1 MLTILDSLS
10 PLNKITVKVFTLAM
24 MTTQSSQLPAAAASS
39 RHVTALNGL
48 NMVAPYAA
56 AEDSLPPPFPFKA
69 PPVRAKASAS
79 KTADSLLVFRW
90 VSNNFKELLIYSFIV
105 DEKKHLI
112 LINSLARVLQLLSK
126 SDSQKTILELLTELN
141 QAESKAYSIESLHNI
156 LDAYPE
162 IFGQSSAHVF
172 LNPVQTV
179 LMSRLL
185 SLASNVEVEENDR

>member
-10 PLNKITVKVFTLAM
+10 PLNKITVKVFSLALVK
-24 MTTQSSQLPAAAASS
+24 THSSQLPAAAGSS
-39 RHVTALNGL
+39 RPITALNGL
-48 NMVAPYAA
+48 HLVAHFAGA
-56 AEDSLPPPFPFKA
+56 GDSLPPPFPFKA
-69 PPVRAKASAS
+69 PPVRVKASAS

-90 VSNNFKELLIYSFIV
+90 VNNNFKELLIYSFIV

-141 QAESKAYSIESLHNI
+141 QAESKAYSVESLHNI